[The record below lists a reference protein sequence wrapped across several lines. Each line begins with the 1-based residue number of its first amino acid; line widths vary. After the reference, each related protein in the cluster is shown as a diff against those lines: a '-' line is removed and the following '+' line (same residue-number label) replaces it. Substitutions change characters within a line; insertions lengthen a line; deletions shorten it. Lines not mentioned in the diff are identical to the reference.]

1 MFLFSGL
8 CVDAAPHIVKLG
20 ELQRREMTVTVQG
33 MSDVLSHAKFLLA
46 SVRSKGEPQSLSV
59 QSDRDVG

>member
-8 CVDAAPHIVKLG
+8 CVDAVPHIVKHG
-20 ELQRREMTVTVQG
+20 ELQRREAVTVQG

>member
-8 CVDAAPHIVKLG
+8 CVDAVPHIVKHG
-20 ELQRREMTVTVQG
+20 ELQRRETVTVQG